1 MTIHLVEKV
10 ADALLYEGYMLYPY
24 RPSAVKNRQRF
35 NFGVVYP
42 KSPETSATEGEDAHV
57 MRTECLLKGSSLT
70 TVHIRVRFLQMVQRT
85 LGAVANFSVDAKN
98 ATTEDFTPVD
108 ILSVDGRTLQP
119 WQEALER
126 SIVVSDTPIA
136 DLASGARVVPFA
148 FPAGDQLEPVL
159 DASGSMAGAIF
170 RHQETINAE
179 IELSAVELE
188 ADLYRLRVQ
197 VSNTTASDEADSSD
211 RDELL
216 LSSLVSAHTILSTTN
231 GSFVS
236 LLDPPH
242 EYRVFAAE
250 CHGVRTWPVLV
261 GDAGQEDTMLSSPIM
276 IYDYPLIAPESPGD
290 LFDGTEIDEI
300 LSLRILTM
308 TDEEKREMRDSD
320 ERARRLLD
328 RTEALDAEQM
338 MRMHGI
344 MRELGPREAR
354 SA

>member
-10 ADALLYEGYMLYPY
+10 ADALLFEGYMLYPY

-42 KSPETSATEGEDAHV
+42 RSAETAATEGEDAHI
-57 MRTECLLKGSSLT
+57 MRTECLLQGTSLT
-70 TVHIRVRFLQMVQRT
+70 AIDIKVRFLQLIQRT
-85 LGAVANFSVDAKN
+85 LGSVANFSIE
-98 ATTEDFTPVD
+98 ATSATADDFAPVD
-108 ILSVDGRTLQP
+108 TLSVDGRTLQP
-119 WQEALER
+119 WQEAVER
-126 SIVVSDTPIA
+126 SMVVNGVSIGE
-136 DLASGARVVPFA
+136 LASAPRTVPFT
-148 FPAGDQLEPVL
+148 FPAADHLEPVL
-159 DASGSMAGAIF
+159 DASSSMAGAIF
-170 RHQETINAE
+170 RHQETIDAE

-188 ADLYRLRVQ
+188 KGLYRLYAQ
-197 VSNTTASDEADSSD
+197 ISNTTASDEEGPSN

-216 LSSLVSAHTILSTTN
+216 LSSLVSAHTILSASS

-242 EYRVFAAE
+242 ELRAFAAE

-261 GDAGQEDTMLSSPIM
+261 GDAGQDDTVLSSPIM

-308 TDEEKREMRDSD
+308 TVEEKREMRDSD
-320 ERARRLLD
+320 DRARRLLE
-328 RTEALDAEQM
+328 RTEALDAGQM

-344 MRELGPREAR
+344 MRALGPRGVR